1 LHFAPPTRDYITPRL
16 RHPANYSS
24 AVRAIL
30 KPLATIASELP
41 NGHAPGSRGTDN
53 KLGLYRQCVGA
64 RIGGGMRRNMFADA
78 LLIQPVVLSRGTVMP
93 TMGIECSGAVGGG
106 CGWWYSQG
114 LACLPGL
121 LEVDGRVNRGRR
133 TPLKRDSG
141 VAETHE

>member
-1 LHFAPPTRDYITPRL
+1 
-16 RHPANYSS
+16 
-24 AVRAIL
+24 
-30 KPLATIASELP
+30 
-41 NGHAPGSRGTDN
+41 
-53 KLGLYRQCVGA
+53 
-64 RIGGGMRRNMFADA
+64 MRRNMFADA

>member
-1 LHFAPPTRDYITPRL
+1 M
-16 RHPANYSS
+16 S
-24 AVRAIL
+24 AIL
-30 KPLATIASELP
+30 GVRRKSGSKKLSKSSGRVTRHSEGGLSLAEAIPLE
-41 NGHAPGSRGTDN
+41 N

>member
-1 LHFAPPTRDYITPRL
+1 MYPSCENSAFVDDKTGQR
-16 RHPANYSS
+16 RHLIRCRRSPEL
-24 AVRAIL
+24 AI
-30 KPLATIASELP
+30 IVV
-41 NGHAPGSRGTDN
+41 DN